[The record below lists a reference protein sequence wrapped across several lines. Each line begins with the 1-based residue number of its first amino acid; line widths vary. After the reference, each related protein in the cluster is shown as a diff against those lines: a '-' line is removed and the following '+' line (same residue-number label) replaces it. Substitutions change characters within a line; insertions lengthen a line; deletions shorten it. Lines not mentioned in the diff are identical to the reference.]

1 MFKSLFRSI
10 EGARNCVAGVA
21 ILATACLAPVQA
33 QDEVVFVDPG
43 VTDAEV
49 FERAAGD
56 TEFVR
61 LDALR
66 APLEQIADYMDGRH
80 GIRSVHLISHGA
92 PGALQFSGGRIDR
105 AVLDSEIDDLARI
118 RAALADGADVR
129 LYACDVASGPDGAT
143 FASAFADAL
152 DADLAASTNRT
163 GASALGG
170 DWALEWSQGEL
181 ASNTVQAR
189 ISASGYAGVLQAI
202 TVREEANF
210 NGISGTIFYPGM
222 TITDGNYSFEYDT
235 TNTPAE
241 WIGYA
246 NGGDGNTGVAVARH
260 NDPSPSAGSIRITH
274 TTPGTRFD
282 FVSFWHDIIPGRQIV
297 TVEGFL
303 GGVSQGTYSGGAL
316 TGTGTATMGAA
327 FDNVDEVVLTSDSAG
342 IEMQIDSFVFD
353 PPPADS
359 TAPRV
364 TSVARQTPSSATTNA
379 DSLVFR
385 VTFDEDVT
393 NVDVTDFA
401 VSGSSAAATNV
412 TANSATEYDVTVSG
426 GDLASFEG
434 SVGLGFA
441 GGQNIA
447 DTPAGNALVNTT
459 PIGANESYTLDNTAP
474 VLNAFARNTPAA
486 QNTNADSL
494 VFDIT
499 FDGTVQ
505 NVTADDF
512 TITGTTA
519 TGVIGGSGAAYT
531 LTVSGGDLAG
541 LTGTVGIDLA
551 GGQNITDAAGNAV
564 AAGEPATD
572 QTYILDNTAPV
583 LTAFARNTPVAQS
596 TNADSLVFDI
606 TFDGTVQN
614 VTADDFTIT
623 GTTATGVIG
632 GSGASYTLT
641 VSGGDLA
648 GLTGTVGLN
657 LAGGQNITDA
667 SGNAVAAG
675 EPATD
680 ETYSVDNAAPRVSSI
695 ARQNPGAATTNAD
708 SLVFRV
714 TFDEGV
720 SNVGIADFTASG
732 TTATA
737 TDVTANSATEYDVT
751 ISGGDLVGFE
761 GAVGLGFAGGQ
772 DIADLAGNALV
783 NTTPTGANESYTLDN
798 TAPTLT
804 AFARNTPAAENTNAD
819 TLIFDITFDSTVQNV
834 TADDFTITG
843 TTATGVIGG
852 TGAAYTLTISGGDLA
867 GLTGTVGLDL
877 AGGQN
882 ITDAAG
888 NAVPAGEPATDQTYS
903 VENTEPRIAS
913 IIRQT
918 PAAATTNADSL
929 VFRVTFDRPVQ
940 NVDTTDFAATASTA
954 TASNVAANSTSQ
966 YDVTLSGGNLTSFD
980 GSVGLG
986 FAGGQDIQDL
996 LTNPLTNT
1004 APTGANES
1012 YAVDNTAP
1020 AGFSVSFGQD
1030 PVTGAIEN
1038 AISFTF
1044 TGGEASADYNYTIS
1058 SNNGGANVT
1067 GSGTLAGAT
1076 DTISG
1081 IDVSGLNDG
1090 TLTLSVTL
1098 TDPAGNVS
1106 GAQTDTATKDTNLP
1120 GFSKA
1125 FAPASVQTG
1134 DVSTLTFTIDNSAL
1148 AVGVTALDFTDNL
1161 PAGMEVAATPNAS
1174 TTCTGGTLT
1183 AVAGAGVVSYTGGAI
1198 GAGATCTVDVDVS
1211 ATAAG
1216 SLLNTTGNLTSSQ
1229 GNSGTASATLTV
1241 TQPGLSVDDPSIAEG
1256 DSGTANLVFT
1266 VTLAPASAQT
1276 VTVDYATS
1284 DGTAT
1289 AGADYTATSGTL
1301 TFTAGQTTRTV
1312 TVTVLNETLVEPD
1325 ETVNLTLSN
1334 PSNAT
1339 ISDATGTG
1347 TIQTDDTDATAP
1359 VLVSI
1364 ERQTPASAA
1373 TNADSL
1379 TWTVTF
1385 SEDVTGVDAADFSVA
1400 GSSAGVTGLTGAGAT
1415 YSVTVSGGDL
1425 AGLTGPVEL
1434 ALAAGVSI
1442 DDLAGNALTDRNPSG
1457 ADETYALD
1465 NTLPTVAAIERDTPP
1480 GASTNADALTW
1491 AVTFSEDVTGVDAA
1505 DFAVNGSTATVTGV
1519 TGSGGR

>member
-1 MFKSLFRSI
+1 MFKSLFGSI
-10 EGARNCVAGVA
+10 EAARNCVAGFA
-21 ILATACLAPVQA
+21 ILAAACLAPAQA
-33 QDEVVFVDPG
+33 QNEVVFVDPG
-43 VTDAEV
+43 VTGADV
-49 FERAAGD
+49 FEHAAGD
-56 TEFVR
+56 AEYVR
-61 LDALR
+61 LDAGR
-66 APLEQIADYMDGRH
+66 PPLEQIAGYMDGRH

-105 AVLDSEIDDLARI
+105 AALDLEIDYLARI
-118 RAALADGADVR
+118 RAALADNADVR
-129 LYACDVASGPDGAT
+129 LYACDVASGAEGAS

-152 DADLAASTNRT
+152 GADMAASTNLT
-163 GASALGG
+163 GAGSLGG
-170 DWALEWSQGEL
+170 DWALEWTRGEL
-181 ASNTVQAR
+181 DRSPVQAGFA
-189 ISASGYAGVLQAI
+189 ASGYAGVLQAI
-202 TVREEANF
+202 VAREEANF
-210 NGISGTIFYPGM
+210 NGIGGTIFYPGL

-235 TNTPAE
+235 PNTPAE
-241 WIGYA
+241 WIGFA
-246 NGGDGNTGVAVARH
+246 NGGEGNTGVAVARH
-260 NDPSPSAGSIRITH
+260 NDASPSAGSIRITH

-327 FDNVDEVVLTSDSAG
+327 FDNVDEVVLTSDAAG

-353 PPPADS
+353 PPPSDT

-393 NVDVTDFA
+393 NVDTTDFT
-401 VSGSSAAATNV
+401 VTGSTATATNV

-426 GDLASFEG
+426 GNLASFEG
-434 SVGLGFA
+434 AVGLGFA

-459 PIGANESYTLDNTAP
+459 PTGANESYTLDNTAP
-474 VLNAFARNTPAA
+474 VLNAFARNTPAG

-572 QTYILDNTAPV
+572 ETYVLDNTAPV
-583 LTAFARNTPVAQS
+583 LTAFARNTPAGQN

-632 GSGASYTLT
+632 GSGAAYTLT

-680 ETYSVDNAAPRVSSI
+680 ETYSVDNTAPRVTSV
-695 ARQNPGAATTNAD
+695 ARQTPASATTNAD

-720 SNVGIADFTASG
+720 ANVGTADFTVSG
-732 TTATA
+732 TTAAA
-737 TDVTANSATEYDVT
+737 TNVAANSATEYDVT
-751 ISGGDLVGFE
+751 VSGGDLASFE

-772 DIADLAGNALV
+772 DIADLAGNSLS

-798 TAPTLT
+798 TAPALT
-804 AFARNTPAAENTNAD
+804 AFARNTPAAQNTNAD
-819 TLIFDITFDSTVQNV
+819 TLVFDITFDGTVQNV

-852 TGAAYTLTISGGDLA
+852 SGAAYTLTVSGGDLA
-867 GLTGTVGLDL
+867 GLTATVGLNL
-877 AGGQN
+877 AGGQD

-888 NAVPAGEPATDQTYS
+888 NAVPVGEPATDETYS
-903 VENTEPRIAS
+903 VENTEPRITS
-913 IIRQT
+913 IVRQT
-918 PAAATTNADSL
+918 PATATTNADSL
-929 VFRVTFDRPVQ
+929 VFRVTFDQAVQ

-954 TASNVAANSTSQ
+954 TASNVAANSTSE
-966 YDVTLSGGNLTSFD
+966 YDVTLSGGNLASFN
-980 GSVGLG
+980 GAVGLG

-996 LTNPLTNT
+996 LTNPLSNT
-1004 APTGANES
+1004 TPTGANES
-1012 YAVDNTAP
+1012 YTVDNTAP
-1020 AGFSVSFGQD
+1020 VGFSVSFDQD
-1030 PVTGAIEN
+1030 PVTGASES
-1038 AISFTF
+1038 AVSFTF
-1044 TGGEASADYNYTIS
+1044 AGGEVSADYSYTIS
-1058 SNNGGANVT
+1058 SDGGGTNVT

-1076 DTISG
+1076 DQITG
-1081 IDVSGLNDG
+1081 IDVSGLGDG

-1098 TDPAGNVS
+1098 TDGAGNAS

-1125 FAPASVQTG
+1125 FAPATILVA
-1134 DVSTLTFTIDNSAL
+1134 DVSTLTFTVDNTSV
-1148 AVGVTALDFTDNL
+1148 AVGVSAL
-1161 PAGMEVAATPNAS
+1161 
-1174 TTCTGGTLT
+1174 
-1183 AVAGAGVVSYTGGAI
+1183 
-1198 GAGATCTVDVDVS
+1198 
-1211 ATAAG
+1211 
-1216 SLLNTTGNLTSSQ
+1216 
-1229 GNSGTASATLTV
+1229 
-1241 TQPGLSVDDPSIAEG
+1241 
-1256 DSGTANLVFT
+1256 
-1266 VTLAPASAQT
+1266 
-1276 VTVDYATS
+1276 
-1284 DGTAT
+1284 
-1289 AGADYTATSGTL
+1289 
-1301 TFTAGQTTRTV
+1301 
-1312 TVTVLNETLVEPD
+1312 
-1325 ETVNLTLSN
+1325 
-1334 PSNAT
+1334 
-1339 ISDATGTG
+1339 
-1347 TIQTDDTDATAP
+1347 
-1359 VLVSI
+1359 
-1364 ERQTPASAA
+1364 
-1373 TNADSL
+1373 
-1379 TWTVTF
+1379 
-1385 SEDVTGVDAADFSVA
+1385 
-1400 GSSAGVTGLTGAGAT
+1400 
-1415 YSVTVSGGDL
+1415 
-1425 AGLTGPVEL
+1425 
-1434 ALAAGVSI
+1434 
-1442 DDLAGNALTDRNPSG
+1442 
-1457 ADETYALD
+1457 
-1465 NTLPTVAAIERDTPP
+1465 
-1480 GASTNADALTW
+1480 
-1491 AVTFSEDVTGVDAA
+1491 
-1505 DFAVNGSTATVTGV
+1505 
-1519 TGSGGR
+1519 